1 MYWAECIV
9 VEDTLRVKHEH
20 RIVLWFMGTAEES
33 RVLRQFW
40 TQVRYIGCSI
50 GAEESEGAVERTLG
64 RGTLSGH
71 SGVILIVKRI
81 RKSAIE

>member
-1 MYWAECIV
+1 
-9 VEDTLRVKHEH
+9 
-20 RIVLWFMGTAEES
+20 MGTAEES

-40 TQVRYIGCSI
+40 AQVRYVGCSI

-71 SGVILIVKRI
+71 SGVILIVNRI
-81 RKSAIE
+81 LECTGVVG